1 MYYICVI
8 VKGPRPKLN
17 SENKKTAAAAVVIL
31 NYAAGSVMTFV
42 FK

>member
-1 MYYICVI
+1 MYICVI

-17 SENKKTAAAAVVIL
+17 SENKKTAAAVVIL